1 MVYEWEKHREVI
13 FQLYIQDGRPLGQ
26 VMVQL
31 ASEYSF
37 RPGKR
42 ALQDQI
48 KKWGYLKTQHQVKPD
63 VPPDRVRELWGQ
75 NLSWLQIA
83 QQLQQEGFQ
92 VTEQEVAK
100 LGKAMG
106 LYNRQGA
113 RVRSK
118 STQSGISQPSP
129 GSYFDGDYAGDE
141 AMGPRR
147 YSSASS
153 IEYFT
158 PRSRE
163 PGDAMSPNR
172 ITGHSLPRRKSEM
185 TLTAAKRML
194 GIDDEKIAAL
204 RNTFTAICNRRG
216 IRSKSHTTEK
226 WDEAIRDLLHE
237 HPELYPRVGTSPE
250 NVERNMKALH
260 IMCRNF
266 AKTERLGPK
275 MTQTDAKN
283 ALGLNPEEARV
294 AREIMIDLLKNGGFG
309 DKLAV
314 TPTPDAWELLIDRWG
329 ARYDKIGR
337 AVALIGSGNDPDEK
351 KQKALFVLS
360 RDVLKRLRDDRPS
373 RQAKRKHI
381 DDMDTLP
388 SKHPH
393 VGSTDVNLYAG
404 ELETQP
410 QQNPQSSFDGA
421 GVEDYSPM
429 KTFDNVAESSFTFQA
444 TSSPDTGTMNPYQSV
459 QPSSGNFPLHE
470 TRIYGFQGHP
480 NMSLPDMSQYQPP
493 PEAPLPG
500 FAHASFTGAP
510 YATQSH
516 GNASLHAV
524 ASGQW
529 TAADTLGEL
538 GGPLNDGSDGTMTLA
553 NGQGHFESH
562 AWPQTSI
569 DEAASAY
576 WRQLMSDAS

>member
-1 MVYEWEKHREVI
+1 MVYEWEKYREVV
-13 FQLYIQDGRPLGQ
+13 FQLYIQDGRPLDQ

-37 RPGKR
+37 NPKKR
-42 ALQDQI
+42 ALQDQL
-48 KKWGYLKTQHQVKPD
+48 KKWKYLKKQHQVKPD
-63 VPPDRVRELWGQ
+63 VPPDRVRELWEL

-106 LYNRQGA
+106 LYNRQGT
-113 RVRSK
+113 RTRSK
-118 STQSGISQPSP
+118 SIQSGISQPSP
-129 GSYFDGDYAGDE
+129 WSLDGAYSGDE
-141 AMGPRR
+141 SMVPRR
-147 YSSASS
+147 DSTASS

-158 PRSRE
+158 SRSGE

-172 ITGHSLPRRKSEM
+172 ITGHSLRRRKSEM

-194 GIDDEKIAAL
+194 GMDDEQIAAL
-204 RNTFTAICNRRG
+204 RNTFTAICNRSG

-226 WDEAIRDLLHE
+226 WDKAITDLLHE
-237 HPELYPRVGTSPE
+237 HPGLYNRVVTSPE

-260 IMCRNF
+260 IICRNF

-314 TPTPDAWELLIDRWG
+314 TPTPDAWELLMDRWG
-329 ARYDKIGR
+329 AGYDKIGR
-337 AVALIGSGNDPDEK
+337 ARALIRSGNDPDEK
-351 KQKALFVLS
+351 KQKALVVLS

-373 RQAKRKHI
+373 RQAKRKSV
-381 DDMDTLP
+381 DDMNTLH
-388 SKHPH
+388 SKRPH
-393 VGSTDVNLYAG
+393 VDNTDVNLYAG

-421 GVEDYSPM
+421 GVENYSPM
-429 KTFDNVAESSFTFQA
+429 KTFDNVSEGPFTFQA
-444 TSSPDTGTMNPYQSV
+444 TSSPDTSTMNPYQPV

-470 TRIYGFQGHP
+470 ARIYGFHGHA

-493 PEAPLPG
+493 HEAPLPG

-529 TAADTLGEL
+529 TAADTLGVL

-553 NGQGHFESH
+553 NGQGHFGSH
-562 AWPQTSI
+562 AWPQMSG
-569 DEAASAY
+569 DVAAAAY
-576 WRQLMSDAS
+576 WQQLMSDAS

>member
-1 MVYEWEKHREVI
+1 M
-13 FQLYIQDGRPLGQ
+13 
-26 VMVQL
+26 
-31 ASEYSF
+31 
-37 RPGKR
+37 
-42 ALQDQI
+42 QDQL
-48 KKWGYLKTQHQVKPD
+48 KKWKYLKKQHQVKPD
-63 VPPDRVRELWGQ
+63 VPPDRARELWEQ

-113 RVRSK
+113 RTRSK
-118 STQSGISQPSP
+118 SIQSGISQPSP
-129 GSYFDGDYAGDE
+129 RSFDGAYSGDE
-141 AMGPRR
+141 FMVPRR
-147 YSSASS
+147 DSTASS

-158 PRSRE
+158 SRSRE

-172 ITGHSLPRRKSEM
+172 ITGHSLRRRKSEM

-194 GIDDEKIAAL
+194 GMDDEQIAAL
-204 RNTFTAICNRRG
+204 RNTFTAICNRSG

-226 WDEAIRDLLHE
+226 WDKAITDLLHE
-237 HPELYPRVGTSPE
+237 HPGLYNRVVTSPE
-250 NVERNMKALH
+250 DVEGNMKALH
-260 IMCRNF
+260 IICRNF

-283 ALGLNPEEARV
+283 ALGLNPEEARE
-294 AREIMIDLLKNGGFG
+294 AREIMNRLLKTGGFA
-309 DKLAV
+309 DKLAM
-314 TPTPDAWELLIDRWG
+314 TPTTDEWESLMDRWG
-329 ARYDKIGR
+329 AQYEKIGR
-337 AVALIGSGNDPDEK
+337 ALALIELGKDPDEK

-373 RQAKRKHI
+373 RQAKRKHV
-381 DDMDTLP
+381 DDMDTPP
-388 SKHPH
+388 SRRPH
-393 VGSTDVNLYAG
+393 VDNTDVGLYAG

-410 QQNPQSSFDGA
+410 QQNPHSSFDGTS
-421 GVEDYSPM
+421 VEDYSPM
-429 KTFDNVAESSFTFQA
+429 KTFENVPESSFTFQA
-444 TSSPDTGTMNPYQSV
+444 TSSPDAGTMSPYLPG
-459 QPSSGNFPLHE
+459 QPSSGNGIFPLVE
-470 TRIYGFQGHP
+470 YGFHGHA

-510 YATQSH
+510 YATQPH

-529 TAADTLGEL
+529 TAADTLGVH
-538 GGPLNDGSDGTMTLA
+538 GGTLNDGADNTMTLA
-553 NGQGHFESH
+553 NGQGHFEPN
-562 AWPQTSI
+562 AWAQAMYGTAPGF
-569 DEAASAY
+569 
-576 WRQLMSDAS
+576 L

>member
-13 FQLYIQDGRPLGQ
+13 FQLYIQHGRSLSQ

-37 RPGKR
+37 RPKKR
-42 ALQDQI
+42 ALQDQL
-48 KKWGYLKTQHQVKPD
+48 KKWGYLKKQHQVKPD
-63 VPPDRVRELWGQ
+63 VPPDRVTELWEL

-141 AMGPRR
+141 SMVSRR

-163 PGDAMSPNR
+163 PGDAMGPNR
-172 ITGHSLPRRKSEM
+172 TTGHSLRRRKSEM

-194 GIDDEKIAAL
+194 GIDDEQIARL
-204 RNTFTAICNRRG
+204 RITFTAICNRRG

-226 WDEAIRDLLHE
+226 WDEAIWDLLHE
-237 HPELYPRVGTSPE
+237 HPDLYPRVGTSPE
-250 NVERNMKALH
+250 SVERNMKALH
-260 IMCRNF
+260 IICRNF

-283 ALGLNPEEARV
+283 ALGLNPEEARE
-294 AREIMIDLLKNGGFG
+294 AREIMNRLLKTGGFA
-309 DKLAV
+309 DKLAM
-314 TPTPDAWELLIDRWG
+314 TPTIDEWESLMDRWG
-329 ARYDKIGR
+329 AQYEKIGR
-337 AVALIGSGNDPDEK
+337 ALALIELGKDPDEK

-373 RQAKRKHI
+373 RQAKRKHV
-381 DDMDTLP
+381 DDMNTLP
-388 SKHPH
+388 SRRPH
-393 VGSTDVNLYAG
+393 VDNTDVALYAG

-421 GVEDYSPM
+421 DVEEYSPM
-429 KTFDNVAESSFTFQA
+429 TTFDHVPESRFAFQA
-444 TSSPDTGTMNPYQSV
+444 TSSPDAGTMSPYLPG
-459 QPSSGNFPLHE
+459 QPSSGNGIFPLVEYDFH
-470 TRIYGFQGHP
+470 GHA

-493 PEAPLPG
+493 PQARLPG

-510 YATQSH
+510 YASQSH
-516 GNASLHAV
+516 GNAALHAV

-529 TAADTLGEL
+529 TAADTLGVH
-538 GGPLNDGSDGTMTLA
+538 GGTLNDGSDGTMTLA
-553 NGQGHFESH
+553 NGQGHFEPN
-562 AWPQTSI
+562 AWAQ
-569 DEAASAY
+569 AAMYGTAPGF
-576 WRQLMSDAS
+576 L